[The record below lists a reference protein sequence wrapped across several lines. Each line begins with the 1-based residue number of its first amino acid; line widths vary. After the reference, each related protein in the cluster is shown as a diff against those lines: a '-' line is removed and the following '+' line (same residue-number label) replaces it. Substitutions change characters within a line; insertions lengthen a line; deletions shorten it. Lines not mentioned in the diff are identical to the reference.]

1 MALSTLR
8 RLVVLTLILWHCT
21 ASAEAGKKLTLE
33 ESIALAQ
40 QTNLSIQ
47 SVQENIEMA
56 KAQVGTARAPMLPHV
71 SLTGNYTYF
80 KDIRKSVFEAS
91 GGFGPPLPGPSTPPE
106 ASDGNGSSQTIEIEF
121 GAHHNLQGTLTLRQ
135 PIFAWGRY
143 YYNYQ
148 SATLGLEAT
157 QKELEAAT
165 NQLVLD
171 VSEAFY
177 RILVAQ
183 EFVRVAQQTVNRV
196 EQQLKLARNLFE
208 AGASTKFDVLRAEV
222 QLANVKTQLIRSQN
236 QVRTAKDAFKNLL
249 NINLTEDIEV
259 SGNLEIPIGE
269 FHLESLIQTAMDTRP
284 ELQQLELSE
293 RANQKRV
300 DVAKTGNRPD
310 LSFFANYQID
320 DSERL
325 SQMNRIWN
333 LGLQI
338 NFPIFDGL
346 ATRNAVKQAR
356 SALKQTQLGKDQLVN
371 AIEFE
376 VRKAYRDLI
385 ETIALIDVQKE
396 TVEQAQESLR
406 LANVRYENGMITSV
420 ELTDAQLALSQA
432 EVNRLQS
439 QHDYVV
445 GLTRLEK
452 AVGQKLRDSN

>member
-8 RLVVLTLILWHCT
+8 QLVVLTLILWHCT
-21 ASAEAGKKLTLE
+21 AYAQAQKKLTLE
-33 ESIALAQ
+33 ESIALAR

-56 KAQVGTARAPMLPHV
+56 KAQVGAARAPMLPHV
-71 SLTGNYTYF
+71 SLTSNYTYF
-80 KDIRKSVFEAS
+80 KDIRKSVLEAS
-91 GGFGPPLPGPSTPPE
+91 SGFGPPLPGPSTPPE
-106 ASDGNGSSQTIEIEF
+106 TSDGNGESQVIELEF
-121 GAHHNLQGTLTLRQ
+121 GAHHNLQGTLALRQ

-148 SATLGLEAT
+148 SAALGLEAT

-183 EFVRVAQQTVNRV
+183 EFVKVAQQTVNRV
-196 EQQLKLARNLFE
+196 EQQLKLARSRFE

-222 QLANVKTQLIRSQN
+222 QLANVKSQLIRSQN
-236 QVRTAKDAFKNLL
+236 QVRTAKDAFKSLL
-249 NINLTEDIEV
+249 NINLTEAIEV

-269 FHLESLIQTAMDTRP
+269 FKLESLIQTAMETRP
-284 ELQQLELSE
+284 ELQQFELSE

-325 SQMNRIWN
+325 LEMNRIWN
-333 LGLQI
+333 LGFQI

-346 ATRNAVKQAR
+346 ATRNAVKQAK

-371 AIEFE
+371 AIKFE
-376 VRKAYRDLI
+376 VRRAYRDLI

-439 QHDYVV
+439 LHDYVV
-445 GLTRLEK
+445 GLARLEK
-452 AVGQKLRDSN
+452 AVGQKLGDSN

>member
-1 MALSTLR
+1 MSLSRLRQFVALA
-8 RLVVLTLILWHCT
+8 LVLWHCT
-21 ASAEAGKKLTLE
+21 ASAQEPRTLMLE

-47 SVQENIEMA
+47 SVQENIEIA
-56 KAQVGTARAPMLPHV
+56 KAQVGTVRAPMLPNV

-80 KDIRKSVFEAS
+80 KDIAKSVIEAS
-91 GGFGPPLPGPSTPPE
+91 GGFGPPLPDLATRPD
-106 ASDGNGSSQTIEIEF
+106 ASGENGSSDVIELEF
-121 GAHHNLQGTLTLRQ
+121 GAHHNFRGTLTLQQ

-148 SATLGLEAT
+148 SAVLSLEAT

-183 EFVRVAQQTVNRV
+183 EFVKVAQQTVKGV
-196 EQQLKLARNLFE
+196 EKQLELARSLFE

-222 QLANVKTQLIRSQN
+222 QLANVKSQLIRSQN

-259 SGNLEIPIGE
+259 SGSLEIPIAE
-269 FHLESLIQTAMDTRP
+269 FNIESLIQMAMDTRP
-284 ELQQLELSE
+284 ERQQFELSE

-310 LSFFANYQID
+310 LSFFVNYQVD

-325 SQMNRIWN
+325 SEMNRVWN

-346 ATRNAVKQAR
+346 ATRTAVKQAR
-356 SALKQTQLGKDQLVN
+356 SALKQTQLGKDQLTN

-396 TVEQAQESLR
+396 TVEQAQESVR

-432 EVNRLQS
+432 QANRLQS
-439 QHDYVV
+439 LHDYVV
-445 GLTRLEK
+445 GLARLEK
-452 AVGQKLRDSN
+452 AVGQKLR